1 MGIIRRILWLLFVA
15 AVGYGIYYVS
25 VRWWEGPLTWENAK
39 RQATELFESTK
50 ERTTET
56 VVDTAR
62 ESAKQY
68 AGEVIEEAKEGAVHY
83 TKQKVTEGL
92 SSLGEKIVGAV
103 ERVVQGGILDRD
115 TTTPP
120 SGATFKAV
128 PTALSVTVGAE
139 LVFSFS
145 PGVEYE
151 ASWGD
156 GGVARGKAEGDA
168 VRLVRHAWTAA
179 GDYAVTLKTTS
190 PTRGS
195 SEVEIPVRVYQP

>member
-1 MGIIRRILWLLFVA
+1 MGIIRRVLWLLFIA

-39 RQATELFESTK
+39 RQATELFESAK
-50 ERTTET
+50 ERTTEA

-62 ESAKQY
+62 ESAEQY
-68 AGEVIEEAKEGAVHY
+68 AGEVIKEAKEDAVRY
-83 TKQKVTEGL
+83 TKEKVTEGF
-92 SSLGEKIVGAV
+92 SSIGEKIIGAV
-103 ERVVQGGILDRD
+103 ERVVQGGILSHD
-115 TTTPP
+115 TTEPP
-120 SGATFKAV
+120 SGAAFKAV
-128 PTALSVTVGAE
+128 PTALSVTVGEE

-156 GGVARGKAEGDA
+156 GVVARGKVKNDV
-168 VRLVRHAWTAA
+168 VRLVRHAWNKA
-179 GDYAVTLKTTS
+179 GDYTVTLKTTS
-190 PTRGS
+190 STRSG